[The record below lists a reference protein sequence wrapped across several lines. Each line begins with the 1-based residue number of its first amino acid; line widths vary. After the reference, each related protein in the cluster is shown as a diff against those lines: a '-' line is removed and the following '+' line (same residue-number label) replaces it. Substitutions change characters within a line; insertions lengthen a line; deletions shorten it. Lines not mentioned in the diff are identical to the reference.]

1 MMNSRSDK
9 VHNSVSVCLVCLS
22 VDKHPHLTS
31 GLLSTFLFFL
41 GVPEFV
47 CLFHIPYLFFFF
59 FSFVVDHSKVFF
71 FSSLYSSLFSSW
83 PLISFAREEGKREK
97 TITSF
102 SLFFFKK
109 EESLKSLESFL
120 LDSWSSSPPLLTSL
134 AFLCPHGGP
143 YGTKYEEELFAR
155 ELTCISHT

>member
-71 FSSLYSSLFSSW
+71 FHLCIHPF
-83 PLISFAREEGKREK
+83 
-97 TITSF
+97 
-102 SLFFFKK
+102 
-109 EESLKSLESFL
+109 FL
-120 LDSWSSSPPLLTSL
+120 LGL
-134 AFLCPHGGP
+134 
-143 YGTKYEEELFAR
+143 
-155 ELTCISHT
+155 